1 MSETAGWIALN
12 EQQRERLRR
21 FVDRLSDDDLLRVA
35 PVHGDWTVADTLVH
49 LAYYD
54 RRAEVLIRKFLREGV
69 SPSAYDV
76 QTINEALLPLGR
88 RIPPREAAAE
98 ALAAAEAADSMA
110 EQVSPELL
118 EAMRSRH
125 EVTPERWIHRK
136 AHLDDMERMLGVG

>member
-1 MSETAGWIALN
+1 MSGTEAWMELN
-12 EQQRERLRR
+12 RQQRERLQR
-21 FVDRLSDDDLLRVA
+21 FIERLSDDGLQRVA
-35 PVHGDWTVADTLVH
+35 PANGEWTVADTLVH

-54 RRAEVLIRKFLREGV
+54 RRAEVLVRKFLREGV
-69 SPSAYDV
+69 SSSAYDV
-76 QTINEALLPLGR
+76 QTINDALLPLGR

-98 ALAAAEAADSMA
+98 AADSMA

-118 EAMRSRH
+118 GAMRSRH